1 MLTYLT
7 DQFSFPPSHL
17 TCMLDYSIKEKF
29 TAYLTSSLFKDFY
42 LIQSPFAK
50 LVFQQLLEKLHQ
62 LICVTYNSKVGEIK

>member
-29 TAYLTSSLFKDFY
+29 TAYLTSSLSKDFY
-42 LIQSPFAK
+42 LIQSPFEN
-50 LVFQQLLEKLHQ
+50 LVFQQLWEKLHQ
-62 LICVTYNSKVGEIK
+62 PICVTYNSKVGEIK